1 MCNNRVPLPV
11 QSDALGSDLLSL
23 IHPWDVDEMCDWL
36 AEAHELLAEGMQRGG
51 SRVCAALPAK
61 LLRFRSL
68 QSNRRTVHKSFSFKL
83 ANCVAKLVGALALPA
98 APSALS
104 FRPLSHP
111 IPELSFA
118 YAHI

>member
-1 MCNNRVPLPV
+1 M

-83 ANCVAKLVGALALPA
+83 ANCVAKLVGALALPNA
-98 APSALS
+98 IAMAR
-104 FRPLSHP
+104 RP
-111 IPELSFA
+111 
-118 YAHI
+118 